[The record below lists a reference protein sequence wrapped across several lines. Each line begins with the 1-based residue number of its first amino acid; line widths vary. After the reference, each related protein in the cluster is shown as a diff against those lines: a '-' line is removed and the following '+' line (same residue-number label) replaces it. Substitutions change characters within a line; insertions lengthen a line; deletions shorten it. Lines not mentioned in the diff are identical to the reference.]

1 MHSDWLKIKQKWN
14 SLVNLV
20 NSYNEMKKYMYI
32 VEINSIITGRDLK
45 NWLQIIGILSVSSQ
59 NLFSKSLKFEPLALA
74 FLVMQ

>member
-45 NWLQIIGILSVSSQ
+45 N
-59 NLFSKSLKFEPLALA
+59 
-74 FLVMQ
+74 